1 MVGFAAAVAN
11 NMLSSLRLCLRL
23 ALAFLHTG
31 KLLSLVLC
39 VPVLFDRVAD
49 LFHHFIIKIQIMQD
63 AQTHSQHF
71 LRLEQVTDVCSG
83 IGTACRALAAFL
95 DRTRIKLVLLI

>member
-1 MVGFAAAVAN
+1 MVEVAN
-11 NMLSSLRLCLRL
+11 NMLSSLRLRLRL
-23 ALAFLHTG
+23 ALASLHTG
-31 KLLSLVLC
+31 KLLSLVLS

-71 LRLEQVTDVCSG
+71 LCLKQVADICPG

-95 DRTRIKLVLLI
+95 DRTRVKLILLV